1 MGNFKIKLALFSL
14 VALLSTSY
22 AESFEQYSKQQI
34 SEYTNYKSKLDKE
47 FKEYK
52 KAQTE
57 ALKEFRNELSK
68 KWPPT
73 EIEFS
78 SPDKW
83 VEYNKKLDAK
93 KVIDYKN
100 KNVTMEVICQDDKE
114 AKKRFAH
121 MFAEIF
127 KTDVATAYKNDILED
142 KIINKL
148 KQKRGTVKSHE
159 KLISDIVS
167 TQEKS
172 KLKEELNQSK
182 YSFVSYNGKRVYKVT
197 LPLPSDAILK
207 KASKFKPYV
216 LKYSEVEKISVAL
229 IYAIMHSESSFN
241 PMARSYVPAFGL
253 MQIVP
258 RTAGIDSYYYLY
270 KKKKMLPSSYLYDA
284 NNNIKIGSAY
294 LHIVYYK
301 YFKNIKD
308 PQSRLYCTI
317 AAYNTG
323 AGNVARAFTGNT
335 NVNRAALLINKMNSK
350 EVYKRLLT
358 HLPYDE
364 TKHYLKNVTKRVA
377 QYQNIEKG
385 V

>member
-1 MGNFKIKLALFSL
+1 MGSIKIKFIILS
-14 VALLSTSY
+14 VIALLNNCY
-22 AESFEQYSKQQI
+22 AESFSQYTQNQI
-34 SEYTNYKSKLDKE
+34 SEFSNYKSKLDKE

-52 KAQTE
+52 KAQEE
-57 ALKEFRNELSK
+57 ALKEFRNALSK
-68 KWPPT
+68 KWPKT

-78 SPDKW
+78 TPYKW
-83 VEYNKKLDAK
+83 VEYDKKLNSK
-93 KVIDYKN
+93 KAIDYKN
-100 KNVTMEVICQDDKE
+100 NNITMEVICKNDQE
-114 AKKRFAH
+114 AKKKFAH
-121 MFAEIF
+121 MLNGIF
-127 KTDVATAYKNDILED
+127 DTDVASAYKHDILED
-142 KIINKL
+142 KIAKKI
-148 KQKRGTVKSHE
+148 KQKKYKVVSHE
-159 KLISDIVS
+159 QLIADVVS
-167 TQEKS
+167 KKEKDR
-172 KLKEELNQSK
+172 LKEELNQSK
-182 YSFVSYNGKRVYKVT
+182 YNFVSYNGKKIYKVT

-216 LKYSEVEKISVAL
+216 LKYSEVEKIPVAL

-301 YFKNIKD
+301 YFKNVKD

-323 AGNVARAFTGNT
+323 AGNVARAFTGKT

-364 TKHYLKNVTKRVA
+364 TKHYLKKVTKRVA